1 MADDITPTDPTD
13 GADENDSADAGAP
26 RLPGSRVLPR
36 LIETEMR
43 ESFIDYSMSVIV
55 QRALP
60 DVRDGL
66 KPVHRRILYAMH
78 EAGLQPNR
86 AYKKSATV
94 VGDVLGKYHPHGD
107 QSVYDAL
114 VRMVQDFSLRYPLI
128 DGQGNFGSIDG
139 DGAAAY
145 RYTESRLAPLATEML
160 ADIDKETVDESPNYD
175 DRLTE
180 PRVLPARVPNLLVNG
195 SSGIAV
201 GMATNIPP
209 HNLREVVSACVH
221 LIDNPEAGLDELMA
235 FVRGPDFPT
244 GGVIYGRD
252 GIRDAYETG
261 RGRVVIRAKAEFEE
275 KEGGRERIIITEVP
289 FQVNKA
295 RLIEYIA
302 ELVRDKKLEGISDLR
317 DESDKRIRVVIELK
331 RDAIPHIVLNQLYKH
346 TQMQSTFGVI
356 MLALVGGVPRVL
368 PLKDMLQHFIDHRH
382 DVVVRRT
389 QFELRKAKEREHILE
404 GLKIA
409 VDNIDEVIA
418 IIRGSE
424 TTDEAGDRLRERFG
438 LSERQSDAIL
448 NMRLARLTGLE
459 IEQLEAEL
467 AEIRA
472 QIADLEDI
480 LASRERRFSI
490 IKEELVEV
498 ADKYGDERRTQIL
511 GDKAGLTIEDL
522 IADEEMVLTV
532 SHQGYI
538 KRIPADTY
546 RAQARGGR
554 GIAGMAT
561 KEEDWVESVFLASTH
576 DYLMFFT
583 QQGQCYWLKVHEIP
597 LGSRTS
603 RGKPVVNLINID
615 RDDKI
620 AALVPV
626 REFSHDR
633 NLIFATRK
641 GTVKKTVLSA
651 YGNPRKVGLNAIN
664 VLEGDELID
673 VQLSDGNC
681 QVVLA
686 THEGMAIRFP
696 EGHVREMGRATTGVR
711 GISLEEGD
719 YLVGM
724 VVAKA
729 TNHLLVVTENGLGKR
744 TDVDA
749 YRLQRRGGKGVI
761 NVKINEKTGLVVAI
775 KVVHPHDEL
784 VLITR
789 QGIVNRQPVDGI
801 RLSGRNTQGV
811 KLINL
816 EKGDQVMDVARV
828 VNEDEP
834 KPIAAEGEGEVQEV
848 VDSDALE
855 AALGIDDGG
864 DDDGEIGD
872 DDLPSMEDLVDEI
885 DEGGDEPPPDI
896 IDDLYRGETD
906 G

>member
-1 MADDITPTDPTD
+1 MSDDITPPEPTGQDENGAD
-13 GADENDSADAGAP
+13 GASLAGAP
-26 RLPGSRVLPR
+26 AAKVLPR
-36 LIETEMR
+36 LIEDEMR

-66 KPVHRRILYAMH
+66 KPVHRRILFAMH
-78 EAGLQPNR
+78 EAGLGPSR
-86 AYKKSATV
+86 PYKKSATV

-107 QSVYDAL
+107 SAVYDSM

-139 DGAAAY
+139 DNAAAY
-145 RYTESRLAPLATEML
+145 RYTEARLAPLATEML
-160 ADIDKETVDESPNYD
+160 ADIDKDTVDESPNFD

-209 HNLREVVSACVH
+209 HNLREVVAACVH
-221 LIDNPEAGLDELMA
+221 LIDHPEAGVDELMA

-244 GGVIYGRD
+244 GGVIYGQA
-252 GIRDAYETG
+252 GIREAYETG
-261 RGRVVIRAKAEFEE
+261 RGRVVVRARAQIEE
-275 KEGGRERIIITEVP
+275 KEGGRERIIVTEIP
-289 FQVNKA
+289 FMVNKS
-295 RLIEYIA
+295 RLIENIA

-317 DESDKRIRVVIELK
+317 DESDKRIRIVIEVK

-356 MLALVGGVPRVL
+356 MLSLVGGVPRVL
-368 PLKDMLQHFIDHRH
+368 ALKEMLHYFVDHRH

-409 VDNIDEVIA
+409 VDHIDEVIA

-467 AEIRA
+467 SEIRA

-480 LASRERRFSI
+480 LASRDRRFQI
-490 IKEELVEV
+490 IKDELQEV
-498 ADKYGDERRTQIL
+498 ADKYGDERRTDIL
-511 GDKAGLTIEDL
+511 GYTAGLSIEDL
-522 IADEEMVLTV
+522 IADEEMVITV

-538 KRIPADTY
+538 KRIPSDTY

-554 GIAGMAT
+554 GIGGMPT

-597 LGSRTS
+597 QGSRIS

-633 NLIFATRK
+633 YLIFATRN

-664 VLEGDELID
+664 VLEGDVLID
-673 VQLSDGNC
+673 VQLSDGAC

-686 THEGMAIRFP
+686 THDGMAIRFP
-696 EGHVREMGRATTGVR
+696 EQHVREMGRATTGVR
-711 GISLEEGD
+711 GIVLEEGD
-719 YLVGM
+719 YVVGM
-724 VVAKA
+724 VVVKA
-729 TNHLLVVTENGLGKR
+729 ANHLLVVTEQGLGKR
-744 TDVDA
+744 TLVDA

-761 NVKINEKTGLVVAI
+761 NVKITEKTGRVVAI
-775 KVVHPHDEL
+775 KDVHPDDEL

-801 RLSGRNTQGV
+801 RIIGRNTQGV

-816 EKGDQVMDVARV
+816 GDGDQVMDVARV
-828 VNEDEP
+828 VNEDAP
-834 KPIAAEGEGEVQEV
+834 QPITAGEDGEVQEM
-848 VDSDALE
+848 VDSEALE
-855 AALGIDDGG
+855 AALGLEG
-864 DDDGEIGD
+864 DDDEDGADDLLPSVDDIVDEVMD
-872 DDLPSMEDLVDEI
+872 DDD
-885 DEGGDEPPPDI
+885 GPDADS
-896 IDDLYRGETD
+896 IDDLYRGETE
-906 G
+906 